1 MAAEQSPDD
10 NMADGRTNVS
20 DRSIKEAM
28 DKEAAS
34 CQTMAAEQSPDD
46 NMADGRTNVS
56 DRSIKEAMGE
66 EAASC
71 QTMAAEQSLD
81 DNMADGRTNEEVGE
95 QRKANI
101 RKRMALEKE
110 EQEAK
115 MEVRKL
121 ERKIAHGTKDE
132 PYFAHKY
139 LSSASVAGKTCSCGH
154 VFGQTAGNYQAWV
167 HYTHADHTKPS
178 VHEREIT
185 AKAMAPAK
193 TPRAISSFFNAPS
206 SATAAPALA
215 SPVDAPAPLP
225 ALPSFALPVVIETVG
240 LDDDALNA
248 EAIGTVAALAVR
260 LATAPPFL
268 MKSSLIKLS
277 IGALT

>member
-10 NMADGRTNVS
+10 NMADGRT
-20 DRSIKEAM
+20 D
-28 DKEAAS
+28 
-34 CQTMAAEQSPDD
+34 
-46 NMADGRTNVS
+46 
-56 DRSIKEAMGE
+56 
-66 EAASC
+66 
-71 QTMAAEQSLD
+71 
-81 DNMADGRTNEEVGE
+81 EEVGE
-95 QRKANI
+95 QRKTNI
-101 RKRMALEKE
+101 SKKMALEKE

-115 MEVRKL
+115 MEVQQL

-132 PYFAHKY
+132 PYIAHKY

-154 VFGQTAGNYQAWV
+154 VFGQTADNYQAWV

-185 AKAMAPAK
+185 AKAVASAK
-193 TPRAISSFFNAPS
+193 TPRAISSSFNAPS

-225 ALPSFALPVVIETVG
+225 ACAPTFVLPVVIETVS
-240 LDDDALNA
+240 LDDDALTA
-248 EAIGTVAALAVR
+248 EAIGTAAALAVR

-268 MKSSLIKLS
+268 MKYSLIKLS
-277 IGALT
+277 IETLT

>member
-1 MAAEQSPDD
+1 MAAEQSP
-10 NMADGRTNVS
+10 
-20 DRSIKEAM
+20 
-28 DKEAAS
+28 
-34 CQTMAAEQSPDD
+34 
-46 NMADGRTNVS
+46 
-56 DRSIKEAMGE
+56 
-66 EAASC
+66 
-71 QTMAAEQSLD
+71 D

-101 RKRMALEKE
+101 RKRIALQKE

-121 ERKIAHGTKDE
+121 ERKIAHGAKDE

-178 VHEREIT
+178 VHEREIK
-185 AKAMAPAK
+185 AKAMTPAE

-206 SATAAPALA
+206 SATAASALA
-215 SPVDAPAPLP
+215 SPVDAGAPLP
-225 ALPSFALPVVIETVG
+225 ACAPFI
-240 LDDDALNA
+240 
-248 EAIGTVAALAVR
+248 R
-260 LATAPPFL
+260 TARGDRNGWP
-268 MKSSLIKLS
+268 
-277 IGALT
+277 

>member
-1 MAAEQSPDD
+1 M
-10 NMADGRTNVS
+10 
-20 DRSIKEAM
+20 
-28 DKEAAS
+28 
-34 CQTMAAEQSPDD
+34 
-46 NMADGRTNVS
+46 
-56 DRSIKEAMGE
+56 
-66 EAASC
+66 
-71 QTMAAEQSLD
+71 
-81 DNMADGRTNEEVGE
+81 
-95 QRKANI
+95 
-101 RKRMALEKE
+101 
-110 EQEAK
+110 
-115 MEVRKL
+115 
-121 ERKIAHGTKDE
+121 
-132 PYFAHKY
+132 
-139 LSSASVAGKTCSCGH
+139 
-154 VFGQTAGNYQAWV
+154 

>member
-1 MAAEQSPDD
+1 
-10 NMADGRTNVS
+10 
-20 DRSIKEAM
+20 
-28 DKEAAS
+28 
-34 CQTMAAEQSPDD
+34 
-46 NMADGRTNVS
+46 
-56 DRSIKEAMGE
+56 
-66 EAASC
+66 
-71 QTMAAEQSLD
+71 
-81 DNMADGRTNEEVGE
+81 
-95 QRKANI
+95 
-101 RKRMALEKE
+101 
-110 EQEAK
+110 
-115 MEVRKL
+115 MEH
-121 ERKIAHGTKDE
+121 KIVHGTKDE
-132 PYFAHKY
+132 PY
-139 LSSASVAGKTCSCGH
+139 SASVAGKTCSCGH

-240 LDDDALNA
+240 LDDYALTA
-248 EAIGTVAALAVR
+248 AAAALAVG

-277 IGALT
+277 IWTLT